1 MNKHFRGFEELL
13 SVTSSRIH
21 YSMAPPEMG
30 ALSLPSTLQTKS
42 VHWKVV
48 AFGPLVSGAIW
59 VGKLVNWGYSVLNH
73 SQLMCCGRSH
83 SLCKSSFSSSSS
95 FLFILQTIKALEENN
110 QFGLWSFLLWSKFFS
125 WKYNFKYRG
134 ILDVFCFSNKMLI
147 VISFIMWRFKNL
159 LWMHSF
165 EFS

>member
-83 SLCKSSFSSSSS
+83 SARALFPLVLHSYLSYKQLRLFKKIISLDFEVFYSDLCFFPENIISNIVAFWMFSVSV
-95 FLFILQTIKALEENN
+95 T
-110 QFGLWSFLLWSKFFS
+110 
-125 WKYNFKYRG
+125 R
-134 ILDVFCFSNKMLI
+134 C
-147 VISFIMWRFKNL
+147 
-159 LWMHSF
+159 
-165 EFS
+165 